1 MLKLLLLDMDGTLID
16 SNGIWKDVDIRF
28 LARRGMEYSKAY
40 YEGVAHTIF
49 PLAAKFTKE
58 FCALEESCEE
68 IMQEW
73 MELAN
78 GLYSTVSIK
87 SGVREYLQQCRAE
100 GIRMALVT
108 SSVPEH
114 CHTAMQHL
122 GLMEYFENITFAQEL
137 GLEKKDPD
145 IWLAVAKRN
154 GVSPEN
160 CIVFDDSLSA
170 CKGAKAAGMQVV
182 GVYDHFFA
190 ADEEAMRN
198 CCDRYIQSFEEL
210 LKK

>member
-1 MLKLLLLDMDGTLID
+1 MSKLFLLDMDGTMID

-49 PLAAKFTKE
+49 PLAAQFTKE
-58 FCALEESCEE
+58 FCSLEESCEE

-73 MELAN
+73 MDLAK
-78 GLYSTVSIK
+78 GLYSTVEIK
-87 SGVREYLQQCRAE
+87 QGVRAFLEQCRNQ
-100 GIRMALVT
+100 GIHMVLVT

-114 CHTAMQHL
+114 CRTAMAHL
-122 GLMEYFENITFAQEL
+122 HLTDFFDSIVFAQEL
-137 GLEKKDPD
+137 GLEKKDPE
-145 IWLAVAKRN
+145 IWRTVAGQHN
-154 GVSPEN
+154 TEPEN

-182 GVYDHFFA
+182 GVYDSFFA
-190 ADEEAMRN
+190 SDEDEMRN
-198 CCDRYIQSFEEL
+198 CCDRYIRSFEEL
-210 LKK
+210 LEM